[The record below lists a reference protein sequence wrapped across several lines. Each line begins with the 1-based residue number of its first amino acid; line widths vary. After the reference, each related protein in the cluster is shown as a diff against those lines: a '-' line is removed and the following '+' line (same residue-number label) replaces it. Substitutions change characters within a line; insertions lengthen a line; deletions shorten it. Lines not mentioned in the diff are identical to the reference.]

1 MISKNNTF
9 KDKEGRTPLHDAAE
23 FGHLQICKLILE
35 VTKDRCPKTRNGL
48 TPQKIAA
55 QAGHS
60 DIERLIL
67 CFDRKTKKWYF
78 KNVFIQMISIVW
90 MLFN

>member
-1 MISKNNTF
+1 MISKSNTF

-23 FGHLQICKLILE
+23 FGHLQICKLILD

-55 QAGHS
+55 QNGYR
-60 DIERLIL
+60 DIEQLIV
-67 CFDRKTKKWYF
+67 CYDAKAKK
-78 KNVFIQMISIVW
+78 
-90 MLFN
+90 